1 MSDNEFIGT
10 ATYSPEDNK
19 LRLYPNFRLP
29 KDLYQRVRRAGFIWA
44 PKQEL
49 FVAPMWTPHREDL
62 LIELCGEIGDED
74 TSLVDR
80 AEMRADRFNDYSH
93 KRLDEANR
101 AHDAVERICD
111 HIPLGQPIIVGH
123 HSERR
128 ARRDAERIE
137 DGMRKAIS
145 LWQTSQYWTM
155 RAKGALRHAKYKELP
170 AVRARRIKTIEADKR
185 KQERTKGDSERL
197 HAIPVP
203 KTAQEIR
210 PPIFCRRQKSWH
222 SASIA

>member
-19 LRLYPNFRLP
+19 LRIYPHSRLS

-49 FVAPMWTPHREDL
+49 FVAPMWTPNREDL

-101 AHDAVERICD
+101 AHDAVERIYD

-128 ARRDAERIE
+128 DRTHPPLVLHR
-137 DGMRKAIS
+137 
-145 LWQTSQYWTM
+145 TP
-155 RAKGALRHAKYKELP
+155 LP
-170 AVRARRIKTIEADKR
+170 AFATTHDSARVLEAPGSGKNFPRHDSGDVPHRADGGCSPRSGVVRPELLLALTVTDDGRGPLRPDDFRR
-185 KQERTKGDSERL
+185 
-197 HAIPVP
+197 
-203 KTAQEIR
+203 
-210 PPIFCRRQKSWH
+210 
-222 SASIA
+222 